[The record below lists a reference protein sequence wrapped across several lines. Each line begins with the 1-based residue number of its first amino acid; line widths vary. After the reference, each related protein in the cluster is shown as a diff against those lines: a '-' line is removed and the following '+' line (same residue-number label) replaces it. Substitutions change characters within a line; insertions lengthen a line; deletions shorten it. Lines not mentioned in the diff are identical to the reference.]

1 MKRLRLFR
9 RPAMV
14 AAPAP
19 VDPRDLCAV
28 LTCTCRWTVTRHGFG
43 LCDEHEAE
51 RAGIATGHP
60 VGVS

>member
-1 MKRLRLFR
+1 MMRLFR
-9 RPAMV
+9 RRPAATTP
-14 AAPAP
+14 AAT
-19 VDPRDLCAV
+19 VDPRGLCAV
-28 LTCTCRWTVTRHGFG
+28 LTCTRRWTSARHGFG